1 MTDNVNHPKH
11 YTSHPSGVESIEIT
25 RWLRGPYSN
34 ACKYVM
40 RGWEGLKGD
49 PIEDLEKALWYLND
63 AEKFPDDGRG
73 LPDDVEDRLDKWIE
87 AEPDAN
93 KAYVVRLIVS
103 SNKYEE
109 YGRSHTIL
117 LTNAKKLIQERIT
130 YLQSRPDVAL

>member
-11 YTSHPSGVESIEIT
+11 YTSHPSGVEAIEIT

-63 AEKFPDDGRG
+63 AEKFSDDGRS
-73 LPDDVEDRLDKWIE
+73 LPTNAYMRWREYWK
-87 AEPDAN
+87 AEPCDEKKECLSAI
-93 KAYVVRLIVS
+93 IVAAEVEAWDNPTS
-103 SNKYEE
+103 V
-109 YGRSHTIL
+109 IIQV
-117 LTNAKKLIQERIT
+117 AKKLIQERIS
-130 YLQSRPDVAL
+130 YLQSRPGVAL

>member
-11 YTSHPSGVESIEIT
+11 YTSHPSGVEAIEIT

-49 PIEDLEKALWYLND
+49 PIEDLRKALWYLND
-63 AEKFPDDGRG
+63 AEKFPDDGDI
-73 LPDDVEDRLDKWIE
+73 LPPNADMRWREYYE
-87 AEPDAN
+87 AEPCEEKKECLGCILIAAEIEEWN
-93 KAYVVRLIVS
+93 KPPS
-103 SNKYEE
+103 D
-109 YGRSHTIL
+109 TIHA
-117 LTNAKKLIQERIT
+117 AKKLIQDRIT

>member
-1 MTDNVNHPKH
+1 MTDTVNHPKH
-11 YTSHPSGVESIEIT
+11 YTSHPSGVEAIEIT

-40 RGWEGLKGD
+40 RGWDGLKGD
-49 PIEDLEKALWYLND
+49 PIEDLQKSIWYLND
-63 AEKFPDDGRG
+63 AEKFPDDGRS

-109 YGRSHTIL
+109 YGRPPTIL
-117 LTNAKKLIQERIT
+117 LTNAKKLIQDRIA

>member
-11 YTSHPSGVESIEIT
+11 YTSHPSGVEAIEIT

-49 PIEDLEKALWYLND
+49 PIEDLQKSLWYLSD
-63 AEKFPDDGRG
+63 AEKFPDDGRS
-73 LPDDVEDRLDKWIE
+73 LPTDADMRWREYYEAESCKEKRVCLGCILIAAEIE
-87 AEPDAN
+87 AWDKPPSD
-93 KAYVVRLIVS
+93 
-103 SNKYEE
+103 
-109 YGRSHTIL
+109 TIHA
-117 LTNAKKLIQERIT
+117 AKKLIQERIA

>member
-11 YTSHPSGVESIEIT
+11 YTSHPSGVEAIEIT

-49 PIEDLEKALWYLND
+49 PIEDLQKSIWYLND
-63 AEKFPDDGRG
+63 AEEYPDDGRDFPADAETR
-73 LPDDVEDRLDKWIE
+73 LKEWFHAENDVNKVDTVFFIVQ
-87 AEPDAN
+87 AN
-93 KAYVVRLIVS
+93 E
-103 SNKYEE
+103 YEKHD
-109 YGRSHTIL
+109 SAPMTPI
-117 LTNAKKLIQERIT
+117 TSAKKLIQERIA